1 LTAGGL
7 AGIEGWVY
15 PGGADKASLARY
27 VPPLI
32 GRGGQFRGKS
42 PH

>member
-1 LTAGGL
+1 LPGGGL
-7 AGIEGWVY
+7 TGIEGWGY

-32 GRGGQFRGKS
+32 GRGRQFRGKS